1 MRKFILILFIP
12 VAITAQ
18 IVIENGIPR
27 DTSFTTQSAF
37 EKVIKDFP
45 FAKKINR
52 DFSKEVE
59 CNKDLVYSTIGK
71 RELRIDIFQPKKIND
86 TPNPALLIIHG
97 GGWRAGNKSMEWPI
111 AQAIAAKGFLT
122 ATVEY
127 RLSPEALYPAGI
139 IDVKN
144 AIKWLKLNAEKFN
157 IDKNKIAVTGF
168 SAGGEL
174 AAFMGTT
181 SAIKKFEDDQF
192 ENISSSVRA
201 VIDVDGILDFTHPAE
216 SNKDSNPQ
224 KPSAGKAWFGALYK
238 HNPAV
243 WMEASPMN
251 YVDEKTPPFL
261 FINSSNER
269 YHAGRDYMIE
279 KMNLFRI
286 YSEVKTIPDTPHT
299 FWLFEPWFDTT
310 VNYMTDFL
318 YEIFQMQTGKP

>member
-1 MRKFILILFIP
+1 MKKFILILFIP
-12 VAITAQ
+12 AAITAQ
-18 IVIENGIPR
+18 IVLENGIPY
-27 DTSFTTQSAF
+27 DTSFSTQSAF
-37 EKVIKDFP
+37 EKVLKDFP

-52 DFSKEVE
+52 DFSKDVE
-59 CNKDLVYSTIGK
+59 YKKDLVYSTIGK
-71 RELRIDIFQPKKIND
+71 RELHIDIFQPKNRND
-86 TPNPALLIIHG
+86 KQLPVLLIIHG

-111 AQAIAAKGFLT
+111 AQAIASKGFIT

-181 SAIKKFEDDQF
+181 STIKKFEDDQF
-192 ENISSSVRA
+192 ENISSSVQA
-201 VIDVDGILDFTHPAE
+201 VIDIDGIVDFTHPAE
-216 SNKDSNPQ
+216 SNKDSDPQ

-238 HNPAV
+238 DNPAV

-279 KMNLFRI
+279 KMDLFKI

-318 YEIFQMQTGKP
+318 YRIFQKQTGKP